1 MPRSV
6 CSACGAPDPSVPLR
20 SALPAAPPPAHCPSL
35 AAITHRVQA
44 DSRYDPVRT
53 LLSAAPS
60 RGVPRYDFARSL
72 VRSPGGCVGGWKRRA
87 APAARHRQACACP
100 ARLHAWRPP
109 ASCLR
114 ACAHDACLLDRRA
127 SPPSL
132 GAAAAGHGLGGEPRR
147 EGSVRHDLGSAA
159 GALGA
164 LGVGACTPRAACS
177 KEAAAQPT
185 GGSIC
190 MHRQRAPIRGPQ
202 RRGTTVPPDCPALS
216 QMLCS
221 ALDRL
226 PPPGPT
232 SACCSGCALERLC
245 HPAPPSLTPCGR
257 WSTRPRCCRWGRR
270 HGAARGWSGWL
281 AGGRRPAR
289 PAAGAGRHAGTHA
302 RAAPFR
308 CSLMV
313 TPVPPLP
320 ASLPAPPA
328 GVERPRPL
336 RPPGRPVRLG
346 AGAGGHR
353 GEIRPLEGPGEAA
366 AALPACLPAF
376 LPACLAASRP
386 SRPSALSALLG
397 TLSGLW
403 MGSAPRGTHC
413 AIAPSPPPV
422 APVPQGSAVG
432 ACRRLPRRPPASPP
446 PPPPPSQ
453 VSAVWDAKVEQSKY
467 DPLRSFI
474 RDVSQSP
481 APSGSQRWVGAAKAR
496 GAC

>member
-1 MPRSV
+1 MHAPCGLQQRGS
-6 CSACGAPDPSVPLR
+6 SA
-20 SALPAAPPPAHCPSL
+20 
-35 AAITHRVQA
+35 TN
-44 DSRYDPVRT
+44 
-53 LLSAAPS
+53 
-60 RGVPRYDFARSL
+60 RGKY
-72 VRSPGGCVGGWKRRA
+72 
-87 APAARHRQACACP
+87 
-100 ARLHAWRPP
+100 LHAQ
-109 ASCLR
+109 A
-114 ACAHDACLLDRRA
+114 
-127 SPPSL
+127 
-132 GAAAAGHGLGGEPRR
+132 
-147 EGSVRHDLGSAA
+147 
-159 GALGA
+159 
-164 LGVGACTPRAACS
+164 ACTHQGATASRHNGASRLP
-177 KEAAAQPT
+177 
-185 GGSIC
+185 
-190 MHRQRAPIRGPQ
+190 
-202 RRGTTVPPDCPALS
+202 CPCS

-403 MGSAPRGTHC
+403 MGSAPRGTHS
-413 AIAPSPPPV
+413 AKAPSPPPL
-422 APVPQGSAVG
+422 PPLPQVSAVWDG
-432 ACRRLPRRPPASPP
+432 RCLPRCPLASLPP